1 MMPTSFSSSCLWTC
15 TPISVM
21 VPYLSLINLNQCFV
35 TTGHTANVNGIC
47 IDLSLHFEYWS
58 NVQTISGIYHYLM
71 DPIEEYSENCR
82 CDVCQRLST
91 LSGALVLQ
99 LNIVKYVGG
108 IIKKVICNLS
118 IDEEIIFKEIL
129 VKNFVTS

>member
-1 MMPTSFSSSCLWTC
+1 
-15 TPISVM
+15 
-21 VPYLSLINLNQCFV
+21 
-35 TTGHTANVNGIC
+35 
-47 IDLSLHFEYWS
+47 
-58 NVQTISGIYHYLM
+58 M

-129 VKNFVTS
+129 VKNFVTSQIFQKLANLAKIQ

>member
-1 MMPTSFSSSCLWTC
+1 MNMYP
-15 TPISVM
+15 
-21 VPYLSLINLNQCFV
+21 NLNDGSIFKFDKLESMFCNNC
-35 TTGHTANVNGIC
+35 GHTANVNGIC
-47 IDLSLHFEYWS
+47 IDLSLHFEYRS